1 MDNPHAH
8 EGRFAR
14 MHARSGTSEE
24 DGTQQG
30 DLVFCVVLMAGMV
43 FAVFVFP
50 PALTSFFVWF
60 ALIGVAISAAV
71 GTQRL
76 VQSWSS
82 SQEDAREM
90 TGGDETR
97 SRQAF
102 GDMHSARYAG
112 HAGFK
117 LMLRASLVSA
127 ALTGLFC
134 AGFAIF
140 VDAITMLISVWHL
153 LAVSFVSGFLG
164 SLFATFITS
173 RLRP

>member
-1 MDNPHAH
+1 MDKPHAH

-30 DLVFCVVLMAGMV
+30 GLVFCVVLMAGMV

-82 SQEDAREM
+82 SQEDAHEM

-97 SRQAF
+97 
-102 GDMHSARYAG
+102 
-112 HAGFK
+112 
-117 LMLRASLVSA
+117 
-127 ALTGLFC
+127 
-134 AGFAIF
+134 
-140 VDAITMLISVWHL
+140 
-153 LAVSFVSGFLG
+153 
-164 SLFATFITS
+164 
-173 RLRP
+173 